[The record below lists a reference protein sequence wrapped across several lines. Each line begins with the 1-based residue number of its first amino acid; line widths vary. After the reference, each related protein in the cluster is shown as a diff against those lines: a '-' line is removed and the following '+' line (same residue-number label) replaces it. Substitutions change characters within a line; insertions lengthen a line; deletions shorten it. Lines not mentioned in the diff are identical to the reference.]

1 VRSSAPFFLYL
12 LIEVLRMQ
20 DGIRDRMVIWM
31 GAVLCLA
38 LLLPNHYSPWVTFH
52 QQLVTAV
59 AFLPLM
65 VWSCLQRPAPP
76 ALAYGAAALALVP
89 LLQMATGHLYF
100 AGDGW
105 MSILYLL
112 GFALAVHA
120 GSCCV
125 QTEVSGE
132 AQLTRM
138 TALWVGLV
146 VAGFISVAIAA
157 HQWLMLG
164 RLAVF
169 VVDAPPN
176 GRPFANLAQ
185 PNHLATLLLLG
196 IAGMT
201 FLWESG
207 RLRAAT
213 NLAGIALLT
222 IGLVMTGSR
231 SVFLTVAWLIPAYF
245 LLRRRCRLRTTPAA
259 FGLVLALYL
268 LAALNW
274 QTVNDILLL
283 ASDVSTAV
291 DRMSQPGIR
300 KVYWMSMIDAIGRSP
315 WVGYGWGQIGIAQ
328 TATALDY
335 PATHEFFDSSHNLVI
350 DLALWAGLPFALLSV
365 VGLALWFSW
374 QARRCSNP
382 LSWVT
387 LVAIGMVFSHA
398 MVEYPLSY
406 AYFLLPVGL
415 WMGALTAT
423 YPSAADRWMQR
434 WSGSFARVT
443 PVAVGLAALPLFVVV
458 VVEYLPY
465 EEDWRSVRFREVR
478 IGDLTPK
485 EPPPRMLLTNI
496 NDMMRFARVKDEPQ
510 MPAHEL
516 DWMRKVSERY
526 AYASLMYKYA
536 LAQGLNGEP
545 EGAGRTL
552 AKLCKMH
559 TQAACDSARR
569 EWSKLAHERY
579 PELAKVPFSQAAH

>member
-1 VRSSAPFFLYL
+1 
-12 LIEVLRMQ
+12 MQ
-20 DGIRDRMVIWM
+20 DGIRDRLVIWM

-65 VWSCLQRPAPP
+65 VWGCLQRRAPP
-76 ALAYGAAALALVP
+76 ALAYGAAAMALVP
-89 LLQMATGHLYF
+89 LLQMATGQLYF

-105 MSILYLL
+105 MSMLYLL

-125 QTEVSGE
+125 QTGVSGE
-132 AQLTRM
+132 AQLARM
-138 TALWVGLV
+138 TGLWGGLIA
-146 VAGFISVAIAA
+146 AGFVSVAIAA

-169 VVDAPPN
+169 VVDTPPN

-196 IAGMT
+196 IAGMA

-213 NLAGIALLT
+213 TLAGIALLM

-231 SVFLTVAWLIPAYF
+231 SVFLTVAWLVPAYF
-245 LLRRRCRLRTTPAA
+245 FLRRRCRLRTTPAA
-259 FGLVLALYL
+259 FGLVLGLYVLGALSWQP
-268 LAALNW
+268 LN
-274 QTVNDILLL
+274 DALLL
-283 ASDVSTAV
+283 STDVSTAV
-291 DRMSQPGIR
+291 DRMSKPGIR
-300 KVYWMSMIDAIGRSP
+300 KVYWMSMVDAVGRSP
-315 WVGYGWGQIGIAQ
+315 WVGYGWGQIGVAQ

-335 PATHEFFDSSHNLVI
+335 PATQAFFDSSHNLLL
-350 DLALWAGLPFALLSV
+350 DLALWQGLPVAIFAAA
-365 VGLALWFSW
+365 GLALWFGW
-374 QARRCSNP
+374 QARRSSGP

-398 MVEYPLSY
+398 MVEFPLDY

-415 WMGALTAT
+415 WMGALSAT
-423 YPSAADRWMQR
+423 HPSAPDRRVQR
-434 WSGSFARVT
+434 WSGSLARVA
-443 PVAVGLAALPLFVVV
+443 PVAVGLAGLLLFVAV

-465 EEDWRSVRFREVR
+465 EEDWRSVRFREAR
-478 IGDLTPK
+478 MGDLTPTD
-485 EPPPRMLLTNI
+485 PPPRMLLTNL
-496 NDMMRFARVKDEPQ
+496 NDLMRFARVKDQPQ

-545 EGAGRTL
+545 EGAGHTL

-559 TQAACDSARR
+559 TQEACESARR
-569 EWSKLAHERY
+569 EWSKLAHGRY
-579 PELAKVPFSQAAH
+579 PELAKVPFAQAAH